1 MKVKHL
7 VEIKINSKLDTIL
20 YYIITHSKK
29 VRNVSS
35 LS

>member
-1 MKVKHL
+1 MLNNVPL
-7 VEIKINSKLDTIL
+7 
-20 YYIITHSKK
+20 